1 MLARVP
7 GPKREITESLRAVQS
22 VFRNPNL
29 RRIELAFAAAI
40 IGRYAVFLAV
50 TLYTYHV
57 GGVTAVAIVTAV
69 RQALAA
75 TTAPFAGGLADR
87 FRREHVMLASDIAR
101 FGFTAAIAVLVHVG
115 APAITVYACSVV
127 ISVSAS
133 VFRPAEASLTAS
145 VARSPE
151 ELTAANVASNTF
163 ESVGIFVG
171 PSLGALTIAAA
182 GYTWAFAVIA
192 LMFATSGL
200 FVAMIRNVPPRDAPE
215 AHADDDSGSV
225 REGFAA
231 IAAEPRLRLLFVLY
245 GAQCFVAGALS
256 VLEVTMA
263 LSLLGTGNAG
273 VGLLQSASGVGAIA
287 GAGLALALV
296 ARAKLASD
304 LALGLVLWG
313 APLLVIGALP
323 HAWVAAIALAVVGA
337 GNSIVDIAAIT
348 LIQRTA
354 LASVAG
360 RVFGALESMIV
371 AMLALGALVTPP
383 AVHAIGTRGS
393 LFAFGAILPVLVLLT
408 LPRLRTIDRG
418 ALVPAEQFAAL
429 RTVPFL
435 AMLPAQ
441 TLETLAAHSTRVEL
455 QAGSLLFSEGDEGNS
470 FYVLET
476 GRLEIDLPE
485 GAKIEEAPGYV
496 GEIALLRDIP
506 RTATVRALDDSML
519 WALGRDI
526 FLDAVTGNARA
537 SSRAEGVVISRVGA
551 VPVA

>member
-1 MLARVP
+1 MLPRVP
-7 GPKREITESLRAVQS
+7 GAAEQVAESARAVRS

-40 IGRYAVFLAV
+40 IGRYAVFLGV

-75 TTAPFAGGLADR
+75 VVAPFAGGIADR
-87 FRREHVMLASDIAR
+87 FSREHVMLASDAAR
-101 FGFTAAIAVLVHVG
+101 FGFTAAIAVLVHTG

-127 ISVSAS
+127 ISIAGSM
-133 VFRPAEASLTAS
+133 FRPAEASLTAS
-145 VARSPE
+145 VASSPE
-151 ELTAANVASNTF
+151 ELTAANVAGNTF

-171 PSLGALTIAAA
+171 PSLGALIIAGA

-192 LMFATSGL
+192 LTFATSGL
-200 FVAMIRNVPPRDAPE
+200 FIARIRDVPPRE
-215 AHADDDSGSV
+215 AVQRHEEGDSGSI
-225 REGFAA
+225 RAGFAT
-231 IAAEPRLRLLFVLY
+231 IAAEPRLRLLFILY
-245 GAQCFVAGALS
+245 GAQCFVAGALG
-256 VLEVTMA
+256 VLEIAMA

-273 VGLLQSASGVGAIA
+273 VGLLQSASGVGAIV
-287 GAGLALALV
+287 GAGLSVALI

-323 HAWVAAIALAVVGA
+323 HAWVAAVALAVLGA
-337 GNSIVDIAAIT
+337 GNSIVDISGIT

-354 LASVAG
+354 LPAVVG

-371 AMLALGALVTPP
+371 AMLALGALVTP
-383 AVHAIGTRGS
+383 AVVHAIGIRGS
-393 LFAFGAILPVLVLLT
+393 LFAFGTILPALVLLAT
-408 LPRLRTIDRG
+408 PRLRSIDRG
-418 ALVPAEQFAAL
+418 ARVPAEQIAAL

-435 AMLPAQ
+435 AVLPAE
-441 TLETLAAHSTRVEL
+441 TLETLAFRSTRVEL
-455 QAGSLLFSEGDEGNS
+455 QAGSVLFSLGDEGDS
-470 FYVLET
+470 FYILDA

-485 GAKIEEAPGYV
+485 GAKIESAPGSV
-496 GEIALLRDIP
+496 GEIALLRNVP
-506 RTATVRALDDSML
+506 RTATVRALEDSRL
-519 WALGRDI
+519 WALDRET
-526 FLDAVTGNARA
+526 FLDAVTGHARS